1 MWFDLYLYHQVSWW
15 TTHTCVSLL
24 RYAQI
29 HSIVDAFW
37 DVYGLFDL
45 HMLGSFAST
54 RHTWVSY
61 NKTRAITIAA
71 YLLDHEWALAN
82 LLEPSSRTSATFTL
96 ACSRFC
102 SGTLASTTNISAA
115 KRHLFLSSIYRIHK
129 INLCR
134 DYYVFTPL
142 CSLLSTTTS
151 SLSLVSAKKLLE
163 FFKDISEWVLATL
176 LSLESSSSKLIV
188 KPFKARESLR
198 SLTKSA
204 EWVLL
209 SLLLFVTSHACL
221 IVNPLFLI
229 IAKCLIRFIDLCK
242 LFLRALTLI
251 HIWMKLLGP
260 FEIRLLYVGLLCSP
274 IDAQNGVIILLT
286 ASSVERERCPESM
299 VFGAE

>member
-29 HSIVDAFW
+29 HSIIDAFW

-45 HMLGSFAST
+45 HVLGAFAST
-54 RHTWVSY
+54 LRTWVS
-61 NKTRAITIAA
+61 
-71 YLLDHEWALAN
+71 
-82 LLEPSSRTSATFTL
+82 
-96 ACSRFC
+96 
-102 SGTLASTTNISAA
+102 
-115 KRHLFLSSIYRIHK
+115 
-129 INLCR
+129 
-134 DYYVFTPL
+134 
-142 CSLLSTTTS
+142 S

-176 LSLESSSSKLIV
+176 LSLESSSPKLIV
-188 KPFKARESLR
+188 KPFKARESLS

-229 IAKCLIRFIDLCK
+229 IAKRLICFIDLCK

-286 ASSVERERCPESM
+286 ASSVERERRPESI